1 MVTKLISKF
10 HRFILLTSMLALL
23 VACSA
28 APKREADRFYDLAV
42 KPVTERYGQMAE
54 IEVRPVT
61 IKGVQ
66 SGRAL
71 IIQESASPLQLV
83 EQRGHFWHSQPSYL
97 LQNATISALNAGS
110 SDAVFGTS
118 ESLKQINYRLKLS
131 ATHFAYAPNG
141 EAIIA
146 MDMSLQTKSGQVIT
160 SGSYTATA
168 PINAPDIID
177 AVGAFGTATTIILQA
192 IAADIAAAI

>member
-1 MVTKLISKF
+1 MQNKIASSF
-10 HRFILLTSMLALL
+10 ARFVIIGAAVAILT
-23 VACSA
+23 ACSA

-42 KPVTERYGQMAE
+42 EPVMERYGQIAE

-71 IIQESASPLQLV
+71 VIQESASPLQLV

-97 LQNATISALNAGS
+97 LQNAIIDSLNAGS
-110 SDAVFGTS
+110 EDAVFGKS
-118 ESLKQINYRLKLS
+118 DSLKQINYRLKLT

-141 EAIIA
+141 AAHIAI
-146 MDMSLQTKSGQVIT
+146 DMSLQTKSGQVLT
-160 SGSYTATA
+160 SGSYTAESPVRSA
-168 PINAPDIID
+168 EIID
-177 AVGAFGTATTIILQA
+177 AVRAFSEATTIIFQA
-192 IAADIAAAI
+192 IASDIAAAI